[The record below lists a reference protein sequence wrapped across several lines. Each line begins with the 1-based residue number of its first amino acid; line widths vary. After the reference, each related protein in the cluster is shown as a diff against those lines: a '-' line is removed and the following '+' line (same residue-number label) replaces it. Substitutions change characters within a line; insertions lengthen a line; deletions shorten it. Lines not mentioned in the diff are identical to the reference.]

1 MTNELSIL
9 NLFDGKEWPK
19 NGEQFSFA
27 VSAKGKIPEKACGSI
42 EFVVSTYAVIEGE
55 DYPIDYAVFD
65 SAYDLPPILDT
76 FMPKPQVL
84 SATLLNY
91 TS

>member
-1 MTNELSIL
+1 MTIMTVGYVTFNTHQVHISKDDLSDRIYC
-9 NLFDGKEWPK
+9 FK
-19 NGEQFSFA
+19 
-27 VSAKGKIPEKACGSI
+27 
-42 EFVVSTYAVIEGE
+42 STNTRC
-55 DYPIDYAVFD
+55 DYAVFD

>member
-1 MTNELSIL
+1 LTNELSIL
-9 NLFDGKEWPK
+9 NLFAGKEWPK
-19 NGEQFSFA
+19 K
-27 VSAKGKIPEKACGSI
+27 KGKIPEKACGSI